1 MLGPTSI
8 LRQRLTRE
16 GGVSYRLPSIPP
28 SVYPVYVLHL
38 TGGILSLIPYG
49 VAVTIFIAC
58 LKSLILQF
66 RRSHMSGNSRPQ
78 IRQLLY
84 VCFIFISGT
93 MYAASVTWVMI
104 YPTLEYPLYP
114 GGPLGWDLLHYN
126 HAVINLGN
134 AAFTMTAWFSDGFMV
149 TCIMKSRKY
158 LNGKWYLATGILL
171 LTQTSHPQSSIFSQ
185 INFGLTH
192 LSIIASL
199 HILLTLL
206 VSSRLLSYRLRIK
219 RLMGDESR
227 SLSVYTSITAILIES
242 SALYSTFALLFL
254 IPFAMG
260 HPLSQFALPLLGQV
274 QVISPLLVS
283 YRITQKTAWSVD
295 TTDSMKVTTG
305 GIQFE
310 ASEGRPGVGFEKE
323 CSHSA

>member
-1 MLGPTSI
+1 
-8 LRQRLTRE
+8 
-16 GGVSYRLPSIPP
+16 
-28 SVYPVYVLHL
+28 
-38 TGGILSLIPYG
+38 
-49 VAVTIFIAC
+49 
-58 LKSLILQF
+58 
-66 RRSHMSGNSRPQ
+66 MSGNSRPQ

-84 VCFIFISGT
+84 VCVIFIAGT
-93 MYAASVTWVMI
+93 MYTASVTWVMI

-114 GGPLGWDLLHYN
+114 GGPLGWDLLHYS
-126 HAVINLGN
+126 HPVINLGN
-134 AAFTMTAWFSDGFMV
+134 AAFTMTAWFSDGFMLYRCYV
-149 TCIMKSRKY
+149 VYCQVSRVWVVLAIPGLLY
-158 LNGKWYLATGILL
+158 LTSIATGILL

-185 INFGLTH
+185 VNFGLTH

-206 VSSRLLSYRLRIK
+206 VSIRLLSYRLRIK
-219 RLMGDESR
+219 KLMGEDSR
-227 SLSVYTSITAILIES
+227 SLSVYTSITTILIES

-323 CSHSA
+323 CSHSV